1 MGARSSRFTI
11 KEEELAKALEI
22 SVEKLDQVIEFFDDD
37 PDDKW
42 ELKEHDHF
50 VYSSQVWKNRIFS
63 AQGAFAI
70 AKYLD
75 THQKKSIW
83 DKIREFVT
91 HHRERI
97 RNAFVQRTVHENS
110 SSLTLRNG
118 RHFLSKKDTVAILNT
133 SYARLNR
140 SFEALR
146 RSEVPL
152 QINVDF
158 EDIDGIRYYSLSGF
172 YRLSQNL
179 AQTLTS
185 KDRREWCKAIDV
197 AGKSAFQAIISEQ
210 ESRNKRIEKAKKSAK
225 KRDNDTCQVTL
236 VKKTKNNHNFSLA
249 GHHIF
254 SSQYYP
260 HLAIVEENIITLEST
275 VHNEFHRWNG
285 GSANPCTVDDLI
297 QFVCERYPNNSS
309 VIAKLST
316 VKRIFAYEQPPS
328 QRRESAQRLL
338 SEQDSDGDSGKH
350 AA

>member
-1 MGARSSRFTI
+1 VGRKKSRFTI
-11 KEEELAKALEI
+11 KEKDLAVALEI
-22 SVEKLDQVIEFFDDD
+22 SVEKLDQVIDFFDSD
-37 PDDKW
+37 PDDEW

-50 VYSSQVWKNRIFS
+50 VYSNQTWKNRIFS

-75 THQKKSIW
+75 THEKKSIW
-83 DKIREFVT
+83 DKIREFIT
-91 HHRERI
+91 HHREKI

-118 RHFLSKKDTVAILNT
+118 RHFLSKKDSVAILST

-146 RSEVPL
+146 RSETPL
-152 QINVDF
+152 QIDVDF
-158 EDIDGIRYYSLSGF
+158 ADLDGVRYYSLSGF
-172 YRLSQNL
+172 YRLSQDL
-179 AQTLTS
+179 AQNLTS

-197 AGKSAFQAIISEQ
+197 AGKSAFQAIISDE
-210 ESRNKRIEKAKKSAK
+210 ESRRQRIEKAKKAAK
-225 KRDNDTCQVTL
+225 KRDKNTCQITL
-236 VKKTKNNHNFSLA
+236 AKKSKHNRNFSLA

-260 HLAIVEENIITLEST
+260 ELATVEDNIITLESFI
-275 VHNEFHRWNG
+275 HDEFHSWNG
-285 GSANPCTVDDLI
+285 GSVNPCTVDDLM
-297 QFVCERYPNNSS
+297 QFVCERYPENGT

-316 VKRIFAYEQPPS
+316 VKKTFAYVQLPKHK
-328 QRRESAQRLL
+328 RASAQRLL
-338 SEQDSDGDSGKH
+338 SEGSKEN